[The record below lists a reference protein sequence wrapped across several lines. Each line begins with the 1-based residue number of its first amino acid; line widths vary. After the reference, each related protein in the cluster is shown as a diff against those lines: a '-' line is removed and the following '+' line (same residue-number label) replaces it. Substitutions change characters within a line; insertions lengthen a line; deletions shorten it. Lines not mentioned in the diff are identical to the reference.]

1 VEGQKKGLEAREHV
15 ACYIHSQKAAGA
27 VVELLIAFVIF
38 AAFPV
43 AILIIAYWWGEP
55 E

>member
-1 VEGQKKGLEAREHV
+1 MDGQKQGLEAREHV
-15 ACYIHSQKAAGA
+15 ACYLHSQKAAGA

>member
-1 VEGQKKGLEAREHV
+1 M
-15 ACYIHSQKAAGA
+15 
-27 VVELLIAFVIF
+27 ELLIAFIVF